1 MNTKKL
7 FAAVAASSIALAGVV
22 LVSSSAQALE
32 TYTSVATASSQT
44 FANGTTA
51 TASFANN
58 GAYVAGG
65 FNGQSTL
72 GYKITADDN
81 SSVTITFSSSQSGWT
96 GISDL
101 RLYYGWLNEG
111 DYSQVLTN
119 LAPGGLDLTDSS
131 ILISSSNSCVPG
143 VCPGAPTYTAT
154 GLIKAPDGSAGNS
167 YIGNIQ
173 LHFATPI
180 TSITVLGPADR
191 PAPAGSYGAGQNGMG
206 FSIPVVTHTVTFNSN
221 YGTPTTTTQTKG
233 VPTNLDA
240 NAFSRTGFEFDGWN
254 DQQDGLG
261 TDYTDGQSYDFAA
274 DLTLFAQWTSLSAA
288 RTVTFNPNGGL
299 GTMAAQSHEGTTN
312 LSPNTLTREGFT
324 FIGWNT
330 QQNGLGTPYVDG
342 GSFNFSAD
350 ETLFAQWAENHTV
363 TFDANGGSGDMPAQ
377 ETGGIAPLATNALT
391 REGHTFAG
399 WNTEEDGSGTS
410 YADGEDFDFSSDQT
424 LFAQWT
430 RDPLG
435 SGISQLGS
443 LVNTGIAA
451 LGPVGTAGAILAIGT
466 PFFLLSSRFRKVRA
480 VGAIVMHKSSHL
492 TISSPATMFDRLRRR
507 K

>member
-1 MNTKKL
+1 
-7 FAAVAASSIALAGVV
+7 
-22 LVSSSAQALE
+22 
-32 TYTSVATASSQT
+32 
-44 FANGTTA
+44 
-51 TASFANN
+51 
-58 GAYVAGG
+58 
-65 FNGQSTL
+65 
-72 GYKITADDN
+72 
-81 SSVTITFSSSQSGWT
+81 
-96 GISDL
+96 
-101 RLYYGWLNEG
+101 
-111 DYSQVLTN
+111 
-119 LAPGGLDLTDSS
+119 
-131 ILISSSNSCVPG
+131 
-143 VCPGAPTYTAT
+143 
-154 GLIKAPDGSAGNS
+154 
-167 YIGNIQ
+167 
-173 LHFATPI
+173 
-180 TSITVLGPADR
+180 
-191 PAPAGSYGAGQNGMG
+191 
-206 FSIPVVTHTVTFNSN
+206 
-221 YGTPTTTTQTKG
+221 
-233 VPTNLDA
+233 
-240 NAFSRTGFEFDGWN
+240 
-254 DQQDGLG
+254 
-261 TDYTDGQSYDFAA
+261 
-274 DLTLFAQWTSLSAA
+274 
-288 RTVTFNPNGGL
+288 
-299 GTMAAQSHEGTTN
+299 MAAQSHEGTTN